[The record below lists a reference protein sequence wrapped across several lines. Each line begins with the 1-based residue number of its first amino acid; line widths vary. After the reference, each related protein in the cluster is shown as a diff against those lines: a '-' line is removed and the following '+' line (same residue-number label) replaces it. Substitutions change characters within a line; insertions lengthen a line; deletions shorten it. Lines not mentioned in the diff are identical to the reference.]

1 MECLRCE
8 VFDMEKVSVII
19 PVYNAEKFLYDC
31 LESVK
36 KQTYKN
42 IEVIMINDG
51 STDSSGSICRSFCET
66 DSRFKLFDRHNEGVC
81 SARNLGIK
89 MSSGELVAFV
99 DADDTI
105 KEYFIQNLY
114 EKIKNSGADIAQC
127 NFAVNNLK
135 EFKDWTDQTFMG
147 NEIMSAFLN
156 GKISNRIMNKLFIRS
171 VVEDILFP
179 KERSIKED
187 AYWMAKVL
195 EKSKKFISMSEAM
208 YNYRI
213 VENSLSHK
221 KVSEF
226 EECGRY
232 RNDLEKFLIIKS
244 KLESKKDMKLLNK
257 LVYALIQEALLSFD
271 DLSIHNV
278 YDIIREHMKGDKPSD
293 ILEEIV
299 VSNANYR
306 DAQSQYFKFVLLKRT
321 VSLERK
327 IRCIYRMFKRRKSK

>member
-1 MECLRCE
+1 
-8 VFDMEKVSVII
+8 MEKVSVII

-31 LESVK
+31 LESVR
-36 KQTYKN
+36 KQTYRN

-51 STDSSGSICRSFCET
+51 STDSSGSICRFFCET
-66 DSRFKLFDRHNEGVC
+66 DSRFKLLDRDNEGVC

-89 MSSGELVAFV
+89 MSLGNLISFV

-105 KEYFIQNLY
+105 EEHFIQSLY
-114 EKIKNSGADIAQC
+114 EKLKNGDADIAQC
-127 NFAVNNLK
+127 NFAVNKVK

-156 GKISNRIMNKLFIRS
+156 GKISNRIMNKLFVRS
-171 VVEDILFP
+171 VVQDVLFP
-179 KERSIKED
+179 KERNIKED

-195 EKSKKFISMSEAM
+195 DRSRKFISVSEAM

-213 VENSLSHK
+213 VENSLSHN

-232 RNDLEKFLIIKS
+232 RNDLEKFLIIKPKLAS
-244 KLESKKDMKLLNK
+244 KRDIELLDK
-257 LVYALIQEALLSFD
+257 LVHGLIQESLLSFD
-271 DLSIHNV
+271 DLRIHNV
-278 YDIIREHMKGDKPSD
+278 YDIIRKHIKGDKSAS

-299 VSNANYR
+299 LENTDYWN
-306 DAQSQYFKFVLLKRT
+306 AQSQNFKFILLSGKI
-321 VSLERK
+321 SLERK
-327 IRCIYRMFKRRKSK
+327 IRCIYRIWKRRKSVFAKNR